1 MKSTN
6 DLLIWLFI
14 FLLLALI
21 FGLYIAENHRIPSAL
36 YTRTPGGAK
45 TPYLE
50 HYSSSSSSFDVSG
63 GASSRYGWGISDDD
77 YERKML
83 STTTEEK
90 RKEKSSQC
98 ESKSKEEKEKC
109 IQDDLFK
116 SRSDLCKKCDIL
128 ENPDIDKYVLKSSVP
143 PCPNMSDYILKKDI
157 PACPTLAE
165 IPKCPTC
172 PEIPANLRERK
183 SIKNIQEFRITNVKD
198 IETLLQDQRIKE
210 YLDDHYEK
218 KNPIPTPNPV
228 APSTSIFGIQPEEE
242 QHTSTEFIPTSTLI
256 NEIKSLFGFGKSK
269 KKVEKVEKKS
279 ALQSYYQEEEEKSM
293 VYNQNCTKP
302 EIHEQ
307 NGMYAGDNLF
317 SVANFS

>member
-1 MKSTN
+1 MKSNN

-14 FLLLALI
+14 FILLALI

-63 GASSRYGWGISDDD
+63 GASSRYGWGVSESDD
-77 YERKML
+77 YKRKML
-83 STTTEEK
+83 SATTEEK
-90 RKEKSSQC
+90 KSTC
-98 ESKSKEEKEKC
+98 KSKSDGKEKEKC

-128 ENPDIDKYVLKSSVP
+128 ENEDIDKYVLKSSVP

-157 PACPTLAE
+157 PACPALAE

-172 PEIPANLRERK
+172 PELPANLRERK
-183 SIKNIQEFRITNVKD
+183 TIKNIQEFRITDVKD
-198 IETLLQDQRIKE
+198 IEMLLQDQRIKE
-210 YLDDHYEK
+210 YLDDYYEK
-218 KNPIPTPNPV
+218 KNPIPVPNPQV
-228 APSTSIFGIQPEEE
+228 KSTSIFGVHPEEE
-242 QHTSTEFIPTSTLI
+242 QQTSTEFIPTSTLM
-256 NEIKSLFGFGKSK
+256 NEIKSLFGFGKSE
-269 KKVEKVEKKS
+269 KVEKVEKKS
-279 ALQSYYQEEEEKSM
+279 ALKSYYQEEEEKSM